1 MSQKNAGDEEVPNE
15 SIDATAD
22 PFDPSALRLSQDF
35 GADLGVKRL
44 ILTIPVRKPDRQW
57 FVRTHPSE
65 DYRLATAVLEVKED
79 RETYLVSPALRS
91 ELPGEIVPKL
101 LWTAINRQGVVFL
114 WAIRLPGTEGKVD
127 AWNRSASDAAERAQY
142 RWTRVSANMALGA
155 YDVFEGSND
164 LPEPIW
170 PEISFKE
177 ILRIAFKD
185 NYIETPD
192 HPVLRRLRGL
202 S

>member
-1 MSQKNAGDEEVPNE
+1 MSQKLADDEGVAND
-15 SIDATAD
+15 SIDPAAD
-22 PFDPSALRLSQDF
+22 RFDPSALRLSQDF
-35 GADLGVKRL
+35 GADLGVKRV

-79 RETYLVSPALRS
+79 RETYLVAPALRS

-114 WAIRLPGTEGKVD
+114 WSIRLPGTEGKVD
-127 AWNRSASDAAERAQY
+127 PWNRSASEAADRAQC
-142 RWTRVSANMALGA
+142 RWTRIAANMALGA

-164 LPEPIW
+164 LPEPTW
-170 PEISFKE
+170 PEISFAE
-177 ILRIAFKD
+177 ILKIAFKD